1 MTQSIKI
8 IQHADD
14 CTLLLKEEASLKT
27 CLEMI
32 QRFSKVS
39 GRKLNLSIKMP
50 LKSSLEI
57 FFLQELENVTVNKTC
72 LKTLG
77 IYIDQNK

>member
-39 GRKLNLSIKMP
+39 GRKLNLSKKKC
-50 LKSSLEI
+50 LFTARWKNV
-57 FFLQELENVTVNKTC
+57 LQELENVTVNKTC

-77 IYIDQNK
+77 IFIDQNK

>member
-57 FFLQELENVTVNKTC
+57 FFYKN
-72 LKTLG
+72 
-77 IYIDQNK
+77 

>member
-39 GRKLNLSIKMP
+39 GRKLNLSKKNASLQLVGKMFY
-50 LKSSLEI
+50 K
-57 FFLQELENVTVNKTC
+57 N
-72 LKTLG
+72 
-77 IYIDQNK
+77 

>member
-39 GRKLNLSIKMP
+39 GRKLNPSIKMP

-57 FFLQELENVTVNKTC
+57 FFYKN
-72 LKTLG
+72 
-77 IYIDQNK
+77 